1 MLHLRWRVDCRT
13 PTRTLPLEPNRSR
26 RAISGTRSMGTM
38 GRSTC
43 AGATSGA
50 AYGAFRAVS
59 WKRKNRRKVARGF
72 FRRKARET
80 QRSKSEV
87 PLSRFPLVSLG
98 QLQKTPFDF
107 LDDAN
112 RLDPYATLQIPV
124 FSGKR
129 QIRKA
134 YAKLCKQHH
143 PDLHRGR
150 ESMEWMLI
158 QRAYRILTDSEERV
172 YYDAARMTRNA
183 LSATEGFAAF
193 AFSAAQQMGSVLA
206 DATEAAASAAVRL
219 AGFGRFLAKESQAWA
234 ERGLESLEFQEA
246 SAEADE
252 LRSKRADTLKRIRQL
267 KQARKDLEA
276 AAALRQAASRK
287 LP

>member
-183 LSATEGFAAF
+183 LSATE
-193 AFSAAQQMGSVLA
+193 
-206 DATEAAASAAVRL
+206 AAASAAVRL